1 MATIKAI
8 KDSSVHQIQSG
19 QVIVDLNS
27 VVKEL
32 VENSLDAG
40 ATSIDVRFKN
50 HGLDSIEVQDNGD
63 GISEEDYETIA
74 LKHYTSKLSSY
85 EDLSSLDTFG
95 FRGEALSS
103 LCALSDF
110 HITTAKVGAGA
121 KGTKLDF
128 EVSGKLKGT
137 SVIAAPKGTT
147 VSVENLFKNL
157 PVRRKELEKNI
168 KREYGKVLGLLHAYA
183 CISVGV
189 RLSVSNQMP
198 KGKKVPVFSTK
209 GNSATRENI
218 VNVFGSKTLVALVK
232 LDLKLQ
238 MQPSLGPSTQSAR
251 KDTQS
256 EDRTKQVQIE
266 GHISRPIF
274 GEGRQAPDRQMFF
287 VNSRPCALPQVS
299 KAFNEVYKS
308 FNVSQSPFIFANLV
322 MGTNAYDVNVS
333 PDKRTI
339 MLHDQTAL
347 LEALKTELGHLF
359 ESVDQSVPA
368 SQLAPKK
375 LPAFQPLNVSRK
387 PSLVSESLQLLES
400 AGSPSAESNNAH
412 QNVAPGNLLDQWV
425 GRDAESRQATPQ
437 ARIQRAGPSKEK
449 LKLANAVTRR
459 QSVESGPE
467 DGVEEDLP
475 GPHAEGVDK
484 DPREQSNILQP
495 RGEGAPQP
503 QSRPLSSAYDDLFS
517 QRPPP
522 LRREIQDFNARIA
535 SQRAKQA
542 ERKSVVNTET
552 VELSDEE
559 DRSDQNGHGRRSP
572 DDYEEATVDRT
583 RTPSGRA
590 MNAFD
595 RMKTKRTPSEIAQH
609 TSCRRTTTGSEE
621 TPASKKRRVYEPKD
635 TQSIAKFGASPLLA
649 RSLRGFT
656 APGTQVSEDGEDSD
670 VEGASLDEGSETL
683 NTQPQPS
690 AHFMTQTQALDHED
704 TTSVDDGEEEA
715 SEFGEAPVVRG
726 PLIETEDSDD
736 EYLDEEDKKT
746 REEARIARMIR
757 EAEET
762 TARPTDENLKRA
774 SQILRASSSRKEAVC
789 NLAYTVQTSIEE
801 IKSQVASST
810 SDDNIRRSPSSSNET
825 PGTTAGDLGA
835 PDAESKLSLT
845 ISKSDFPRMR
855 IVGQFNL
862 GFILAVRPA
871 PEDIGQPS
879 QATDQDHMFIID
891 QHAADE
897 KSNFE
902 RLTKTTILNPQRLV
916 QPKPL
921 ELTAVDEEI
930 ILSNSAALVA
940 NGFELVMDES
950 GDLPMGQRCKLL
962 SLPTSKEKT
971 FTISD
976 LEELIHLLS
985 ETVSSGNEIPRPTKV
1000 RKMLAMRACR
1010 SSIMVGKTLP
1020 KRSMERVVRNMGEME
1035 KPWNCPHGRPTMR
1048 HLAGL
1053 GAWNG
1058 WNERLGWE
1066 DGESE
1071 GGGETDWRAYL
1082 SGGKKG

>member
-8 KDSSVHQIQSG
+8 KDSSIHQIQSG

-50 HGLDSIEVQDNGD
+50 HGLDSIEVQDNGN

-110 HITTAKVGAGA
+110 HITTAKAGAGA
-121 KGTKLDF
+121 KGTRLDF

-137 SVIAAPKGTT
+137 GVVAAPKGTT

-168 KREYGKVLGLLHAYA
+168 KREFGKVLGLLHAYA

-189 RLSVSNQMP
+189 RFSVSSQMP
-198 KGKKVPVFSTK
+198 KAKKVPVFSTK
-209 GNSATRENI
+209 GNPTTRENI

-232 LDLKLQ
+232 LDLKLE
-238 MQPSLGPSTQSAR
+238 MQPSLGPTTQSAR
-251 KDTQS
+251 LDIQS
-256 EDRTKQVQIE
+256 DERAKQVQIH
-266 GHISRPIF
+266 GHISRPTF

-322 MGTNAYDVNVS
+322 MDTNAYDVNVS

-347 LEALKTELGHLF
+347 LEALKTELSRLF

-375 LPAFQPLNVSRK
+375 LPAFQPLNVTRK
-387 PSLVSESLQLLES
+387 SSLVSESSQASEN
-400 AGSPSAESNNAH
+400 AGSPSAESGKVVGNGS
-412 QNVAPGNLLDQWV
+412 PGNLIAQWV
-425 GRDAESRQATPQ
+425 GRDAESRHATPQ
-437 ARIQRAGPSKEK
+437 ARAQKAGPSRDK
-449 LKLANAVTRR
+449 LKLADAITRR
-459 QSVESGPE
+459 QSEPE
-467 DGVEEDLP
+467 ADNSVGDGRREPHGAEDEEDP
-475 GPHAEGVDK
+475 DEP
-484 DPREQSNILQP
+484 QQP
-495 RGEGAPQP
+495 AVPELLNEIAQQP
-503 QSRPLSSAYDDLFS
+503 QSHPLSSAYDDLFS

-522 LRREIQDFNARIA
+522 LRRDVQDFNARIA
-535 SQRAKQA
+535 SQKAKHLQQ
-542 ERKSVVNTET
+542 KSVVNTET

-559 DRSDQNGHGRRSP
+559 EQGEQNDDNHPAINDRI
-572 DDYEEATVDRT
+572 

-590 MNAFD
+590 LNAFD
-595 RMKTKRTPSEIAQH
+595 RMITKRTPSDMAQDKIVDR
-609 TSCRRTTTGSEE
+609 TSARTDN
-621 TPASKKRRVYEPKD
+621 TPASKRRRVYEPKD

-649 RSLRGFT
+649 RSLRRFT
-656 APGTQVSEDGEDSD
+656 APGTQMSDYDQESELMGRSPDDD
-670 VEGASLDEGSETL
+670 QDTFNA
-683 NTQPQPS
+683 QPRPS
-690 AHFMTQTQALDHED
+690 AHFMTHTQALEAED
-704 TTSVDDGEEEA
+704 AASVEDPDEEEA
-715 SEFGEAPVVRG
+715 SACEDAPLFRT
-726 PLIETEDSDD
+726 PFIETEDSDD
-736 EYLDEEDKKT
+736 EYVDEEDKKI
-746 REEARIARMIR
+746 REDAKIARMIQ
-757 EAEET
+757 EAEEVS
-762 TARPTDENLKRA
+762 ARPTDQNLKRA
-774 SQILRASSSRKEAVC
+774 SQILRARNSRREATV
-789 NLAYTVQTSIEE
+789 NLMQTIQTSTAE
-801 IKSQVASST
+801 IASQISDST
-810 SDDNIRRSPSSSNET
+810 ERDQARRSPASDEI
-825 PGTTAGDLGA
+825 PGTTADGPEA

-845 ISKSDFPRMR
+845 ISKNDFRRMR
-855 IVGQFNL
+855 IIGQFNL

-871 PEDIGQPS
+871 TDDSTQPS
-879 QATDQDHMFIID
+879 SAVNQDHMFIID

-897 KSNFE
+897 KFNFE
-902 RLTKTTILNPQRLV
+902 RLTRTTTLEPQRLV

-921 ELTAVDEEI
+921 ELTAVEEEI

-940 NGFELVMDES
+940 NGFELVINES

-971 FTISD
+971 FTLSD

-1020 KRSMERVVRNMGEME
+1020 KSRMEKVVRNMGEME

-1053 GAWNG
+1053 GAWSG
-1058 WNERLGWE
+1058 WNESSGWE
-1066 DGESE
+1066 QGDSE
-1071 GGGETDWRAYL
+1071 GGGQTDWRAYL
-1082 SGGKKG
+1082 NGNKES

>member
-1 MATIKAI
+1 MATIQAI
-8 KDSSVHQIQSG
+8 KDSSIHQIQSG

-50 HGLDSIEVQDNGD
+50 HGLDSIEVQDNGN

-85 EDLSSLDTFG
+85 EDLTSLDTFG

-110 HITTAKVGAGA
+110 HITTAKAGAGA
-121 KGTKLDF
+121 KGTRLDF
-128 EVSGKLKGT
+128 EISGKLKGT
-137 SVIAAPKGTT
+137 GVVAAPKGTT

-189 RLSVSNQMP
+189 RFSVSSQMP
-198 KGKKVPVFSTK
+198 KAKKVPVFSTK
-209 GNSATRENI
+209 GNPTTRENI

-232 LDLKLQ
+232 LDLKLE
-238 MQPSLGPSTQSAR
+238 MQPSLGPTTQSAR
-251 KDTQS
+251 TATQS
-256 EDRTKQVQIE
+256 DERTRQVQIH
-266 GHISRPIF
+266 GHISRPTF

-287 VNSRPCALPQVS
+287 VNSRPCGLPQVS

-322 MGTNAYDVNVS
+322 MDTNAYDVNVS

-347 LEALKTELGHLF
+347 LEALKTELSRLF

-375 LPAFQPLNVSRK
+375 LPAFQPLNVTRK
-387 PSLVSESLQLLES
+387 PSLASESSQVSEN
-400 AGSPSAESNNAH
+400 ARSPSAES
-412 QNVAPGNLLDQWV
+412 GNPVGNGSPVNLIAQWV
-425 GRDAESRQATPQ
+425 GRDADSRHATPQ
-437 ARIQRAGPSKEK
+437 ARAQKAGPSRER
-449 LKLANAVTRR
+449 LKLVDAIARR
-459 QSVESGPE
+459 RSESE
-467 DGVEEDLP
+467 ADDTVEEGRRELHAKEDEESLDKHKPQHPVMPKLP
-475 GPHAEGVDK
+475 IAE
-484 DPREQSNILQP
+484 
-495 RGEGAPQP
+495 APQP
-503 QSRPLSSAYDDLFS
+503 QSHPLSSAYDDIFS

-522 LRREIQDFNARIA
+522 LRRDVQDFNARIA
-535 SQRAKQA
+535 SQKAKHLQQ
-542 ERKSVVNTET
+542 KSVINTET
-552 VELSDEE
+552 VDLSDEE
-559 DRSDQNGHGRRSP
+559 DQGEQNDDDQRPMG
-572 DDYEEATVDRT
+572 DRT
-583 RTPSGRA
+583 RTSSGGA
-590 MNAFD
+590 LNAFD
-595 RMKTKRTPSEIAQH
+595 RMKTKRTPSDIAQDKTVGR
-609 TSCRRTTTGSEE
+609 TSTRTDE
-621 TPASKKRRVYEPKD
+621 TPASKKRRIYEPKD

-649 RSLRGFT
+649 RSLRRFT
-656 APGTQVSEDGEDSD
+656 APGTQVSEEGDDFDVVGRSPEDD
-670 VEGASLDEGSETL
+670 PDIPEDE
-683 NTQPQPS
+683 PQPS
-690 AHFMTQTQALDHED
+690 AHFMTHTQALEAED
-704 TTSVDDGEEEA
+704 GASVEDLDEEETSA
-715 SEFGEAPVVRG
+715 IEDAPFIRT
-726 PLIETEDSDD
+726 PFIETEDSDD
-736 EYLDEEDKKT
+736 EYLDEEDKKI
-746 REEARIARMIR
+746 REDAKIARMIQ
-757 EAEET
+757 EAEEIS
-762 TARPTDENLKRA
+762 ARPTNENLKRA
-774 SQILRASSSRKEAVC
+774 SQILRARNSRREATV
-789 NLAYTVQTSIEE
+789 NLMQTIQTSTAE
-801 IKSQVASST
+801 IASQVADLT
-810 SDDNIRRSPSSSNET
+810 DRNDARTSPSSDEIA
-825 PGTTAGDLGA
+825 GTTTDGLEA

-845 ISKSDFPRMR
+845 ISKNDFLRMR

-871 PEDIGQPS
+871 TEDSTQPS
-879 QATDQDHMFIID
+879 SAADQDHTFIID

-897 KSNFE
+897 KFNFE
-902 RLTKTTILNPQRLV
+902 RLTRTTTLEPQRLV

-921 ELTAVDEEI
+921 ELTAVEEEI

-950 GDLPMGQRCKLL
+950 GDLPVGQRCKLL

-971 FTISD
+971 FTLSD

-1020 KRSMERVVRNMGEME
+1020 KSRMEKVVRNMGEME

-1053 GAWNG
+1053 GAWSG
-1058 WNERLGWE
+1058 WNENSAWE
-1066 DGESE
+1066 EGDND
-1071 GGGETDWRAYL
+1071 GGGETDWLAYL
-1082 SGGKKG
+1082 NGNKEG